1 MDFMEIVKRPKVE
14 GVRLQAAKEGGI
26 IVGGTLVVTG
36 YFFIYSNR
44 KTAGE
49 DELIVC
55 VCLVAIKKCA

>member
-1 MDFMEIVKRPKVE
+1 MESVRRPKVE
-14 GVRLQAAKEGGI
+14 GVRLQAAGEEET
-26 IVGGTLVVTG
+26 IVGGTLVITA

-55 VCLVAIKKCA
+55 V